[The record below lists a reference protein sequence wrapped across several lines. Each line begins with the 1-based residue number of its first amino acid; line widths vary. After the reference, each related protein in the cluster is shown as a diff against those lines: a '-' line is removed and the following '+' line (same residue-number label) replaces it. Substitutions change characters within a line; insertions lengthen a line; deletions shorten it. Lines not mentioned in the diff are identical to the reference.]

1 MGKDDFGKCILER
14 LKKDGVDPSHVF
26 ESRERSTGCALNAAA
41 FGPMEG
47 NISEK
52 TIQDMIGG

>member
-14 LKKDGVDPSHVF
+14 LKKDGVDTSHVF

-47 NISEK
+47 NK
-52 TIQDMIGG
+52 IGRAHV